1 MECIQNFTS
10 EIDSLQILPEKNN
23 ISKHETLAIKE
34 LKSNTNIVI
43 KKADKGSATVIMDKA
58 SYLLE
63 GYRQL
68 NNTDNYL
75 EISEPIYHM
84 TAIKIKD
91 IVRKL
96 LLLGLITDKQS
107 KFLSPPQEPRP
118 RYFYMLPKIHK
129 APESWTIP
137 GKMPPGRPIVSD
149 CNSVSKN
156 VAGYV
161 DSFLK
166 PYAVQHPSYI
176 KDTYDFVD
184 KISKLFI
191 PDDCFLATLDV
202 ESMYTNIDH
211 ELGIQ
216 SVKDVFP
223 HLNPPF
229 DSIIE
234 LLELT
239 LKSNDF
245 VFDGKCYLQVRGT
258 AMGVDYAPHYSDI
271 FMAKFEKDA
280 LDKCPFKPHT
290 YFRFLDD
297 VFIVWQHGH
306 SKFQEFLS
314 ILNTHSPPIRFKAEV
329 HESSVDY
336 LDTTV
341 FKDPTNNHQLWT
353 KVFFKPTD
361 THQLLHKQ
369 SFHPK
374 HTFKGILKS
383 QITRFFRICSREI
396 DFERAWC
403 ILSQSLRHRK
413 YSRRWLRSIKSDTFK
428 QLKLKQHRQQPTN
441 PGRSSSGCKPCLHP
455 RCETCNIVP
464 EICSN
469 FISTRTKNTYSIS
482 GNFDC
487 SSSNLVYVMQ
497 CVYCNMQ
504 YVGETGQTLRIRMNR
519 HKYAIETGEKTSS
532 LLNHLLEHWRANS
545 NKVKFSDIHLD
556 GFLVFPIEQISD
568 MHDKISTTLLRRSQE
583 TYWIDTLCT
592 MEPHGLNKRREYDL
606 YKPQSTDSQNI
617 PFVIPF
623 SRTAHE
629 TGNIVKKH
637 LKILKD
643 NDDLGIFNYD
653 IIMAYSK
660 HKTIGNHLI
669 SSKS

>member
-1 MECIQNFTS
+1 
-10 EIDSLQILPEKNN
+10 
-23 ISKHETLAIKE
+23 
-34 LKSNTNIVI
+34 
-43 KKADKGSATVIMDKA
+43 MDKA
-58 SYLLE
+58 SYLFE

-68 NNTDNYL
+68 NNPANYL
-75 EISEPIYHM
+75 PITEPIYPH
-84 TAIKIKD
+84 TAIKITV
-91 IVRKL
+91 ILRKL
-96 LLLGLITDKQS
+96 LHLGQISDKQL

-129 APESWTIP
+129 SAESWTIP

-166 PYAVQHPSYI
+166 PYAVCHPAYV

-211 ELGIQ
+211 DLGIQ
-216 SVKDVFP
+216 AVKDAFP
-223 HLNPPF
+223 TMNPPF

-245 VFDGKCYLQVRGT
+245 IFDGKCFLQVRGT
-258 AMGVDYAPHYSDI
+258 AMGVDYAPHYSDL
-271 FMAKFEKDA
+271 FMAKFEKEA
-280 LDKCPFKPHT
+280 LDKCLYKPHT
-290 YFRFLDD
+290 YLRFLDD
-297 VFIVWQHGH
+297 IFIVWQHGL
-306 SKFQEFLS
+306 SKFHAFLD
-314 ILNTHSPPIRFKAEV
+314 ILNSHSPPIRFKAEI
-329 HESSVDY
+329 HEDSVDY

-341 FKDPTNNHQLWT
+341 FKDPDNKHQLLT

-361 THQLLHKQ
+361 THQLLHKE

-383 QITRFFRICSREI
+383 QITRFFRICSLEI
-396 DFERAWC
+396 DFEHAWC
-403 ILSQSLRHRK
+403 ILSQSLRYRK
-413 YSRRWLRSIKSDTFK
+413 YSRRWLRDVKADTVK
-428 QLKLKQHRQQPTN
+428 KLKLQQCRQLPTN
-441 PGRSSSGCKPCLHP
+441 PGCSSSGSDECKDP
-455 RCETCNIVP
+455 RCQTCNMIA
-464 EICSN
+464 ECSN
-469 FISTRTKNTYSIS
+469 LTSTKTKNTYSIS
-482 GNFDC
+482 GHLDC

-497 CVYCNMQ
+497 CFFCKVQ
-504 YVGETGQTLRIRMNR
+504 YVGETQNTLRTRMNGHR
-519 HKYAIETGEKTSS
+519 YAIQRGDKSSS
-532 LLNHLLEHWRANS
+532 LFNHLYEHWTKS
-545 NKVKFSDIHLD
+545 DKFKEEDIHVD
-556 GFLVFPIEQISD
+556 AYLVTPIEQISD
-568 MHDKISTTLLRRSQE
+568 FDDAMLTKLARQKRE
-583 TYWIDTLCT
+583 TFWIDTLCT
-592 MEPHGLNKRREYDL
+592 MEPNGLNKRREYDL
-606 YKPQSTDSQNI
+606 KSASTDSQKI

-637 LKILKD
+637 LKLLQD
-643 NDDLGIFNYD
+643 NDELGQMNYD

-669 SSKS
+669 SSKF